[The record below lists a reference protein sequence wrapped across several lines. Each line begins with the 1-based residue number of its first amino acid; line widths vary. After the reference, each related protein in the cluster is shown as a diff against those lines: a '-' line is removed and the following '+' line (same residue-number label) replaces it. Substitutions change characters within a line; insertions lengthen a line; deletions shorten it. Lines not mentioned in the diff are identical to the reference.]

1 MNVSHEMLALII
13 CWNDSAYQYV
23 SSALKRIG
31 VYSISVEEAGFT
43 RAALEALTDTP
54 VTMVVVDTAFVDKAP
69 YQLITELF
77 PEAIIIKVSAEPA
90 DKSAIENKRELAM
103 RMRFPGATA

>member
-31 VYSISVEEAGFT
+31 
-43 RAALEALTDTP
+43 
-54 VTMVVVDTAFVDKAP
+54 
-69 YQLITELF
+69 
-77 PEAIIIKVSAEPA
+77 
-90 DKSAIENKRELAM
+90 
-103 RMRFPGATA
+103 